1 MFDKQLLRMLV
12 CPTDHT
18 PRAPA
23 GEQVVA
29 RVNRAIAAGQ
39 VANRAGRVLDQAI
52 DGGLLRADKTLLYP
66 IFDSIPL
73 LLVDEAI
80 PMVQFG

>member
-1 MFDKQLLRMLV
+1 MLV

-18 PRAPA
+18 PLAPA
-23 GEQVVA
+23 GGQVGTA

-39 VANRAGRVLDQAI
+39 VANRAGQVLDQAI
-52 DGGLLRADKTLLYP
+52 DGGWLRADSDPFIPDL
-66 IFDSIPL
+66 DSIPL

-80 PMVQFG
+80 PIVQFG